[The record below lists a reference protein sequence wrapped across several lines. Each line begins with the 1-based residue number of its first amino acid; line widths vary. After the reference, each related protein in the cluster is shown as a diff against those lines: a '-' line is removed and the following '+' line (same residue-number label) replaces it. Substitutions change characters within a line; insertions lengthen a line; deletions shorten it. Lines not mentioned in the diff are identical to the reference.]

1 MSSRVTVKR
10 SRDVTFTKCK
20 RKIGLYSALFLFV
33 FCHTTKHMT
42 HSRSWD
48 MGCAPSCDI
57 FNRAGGG
64 SSYFHV
70 PLTTVRHLLNV
81 LSSITT
87 NCTATLGMLSATE
100 MTLCRAMQQLQHGRR
115 SHPGARFTRYLT
127 TYNRK
132 FIVRST
138 YDSDLKRANVSFRNI
153 VS

>member
-20 RKIGLYSALFLFV
+20 RKIYSALFLFT
-33 FCHTTKHMT
+33 FCLFFVIQQ

-48 MGCAPSCDI
+48 MGCAPSCGI
-57 FNRAGGG
+57 FNRGG

-70 PLTTVRHLLNV
+70 PLTTVRHLLTV